1 MQEKLELSKDAML
14 EGNEY
19 SVYSSS
25 HRDALMRFILF
36 WGEMASR
43 WGINRTMAQI
53 HALLYASEDPLDTDE
68 IMQLLQISRGN
79 ANMNLR
85 SLINWEL
92 VRKVHQSGSRKDF
105 YTAEKDVWKITARVI
120 KEREKREIQPVMQ
133 QLQECREI
141 LLCSDS
147 DPGADEDVVRSSSRV
162 SSPEALSEKERQFCE
177 RIDNLIELMEV
188 FEGFSRALFPFIQ
201 QHSIAEAKQLIELA
215 GNLSGSLS
223 RDPSPE
229 GANE

>member
-1 MQEKLELSKDAML
+1 ML
-14 EGNEY
+14 EGNGY
-19 SVYSSS
+19 AAYSSS

-85 SLINWEL
+85 SLINWNL
-92 VRKVHQSGSRKDF
+92 VRKVHQPGSRKDF
-105 YTAEKDVWKITARVI
+105 YSAEKDVWKITARVI

-133 QLQECREI
+133 QLQECREV
-141 LLCSDS
+141 LLCGDGDTKSK
-147 DPGADEDVVRSSSRV
+147 ESSLPDAQKSIDDF
-162 SSPEALSEKERQFCE
+162 SEKEQQFCT

-188 FEGFSRALFPFIQ
+188 FEGFSKALFPFIQ
-201 QHSIAEAKQLIELA
+201 ERSIAEAKQLIQMA
-215 GNLSGSLS
+215 GGLSGSMFQ
-223 RDPSPE
+223 DTGDEKEE
-229 GANE
+229 GTS